1 MKIPMSDKTPEMLN
15 VIESI
20 FPGTIENIRN
30 CRCTDCGLPV
40 TEKSFRDTLSIKEYE
55 ISGLCQRCQD
65 EIFGA

>member
-1 MKIPMSDKTPEMLN
+1 MKLPMLNKTPEMLN
-15 VIESI
+15 MIESI
-20 FPGTIENIRN
+20 FPGTIENIQN

-40 TEKSFRDTLSIKEYE
+40 TEKSFRDALSIKEYE